1 MILVINTSS
10 TFKGGGVQN
19 AKSFIEECIN
29 FPENEYH
36 VVLGPSLEGKLNL
49 DTFPKNFY
57 FYKIN
62 YRPATKVFSLK
73 SQSKFFVNLEQEIKP
88 DIIFTTSGP
97 AYWKPNAPHLVGY
110 NLPHYIY
117 PESPFFNLIPI
128 TKKIKW
134 KLKGLIIKY
143 YFKRDS
149 EYYVVQTD
157 DVNKRLRKWI
167 KKENVFTVSN
177 TCNRYYYNP
186 KTFIDKL
193 PSRKKDE
200 FRLLLFSAYYH
211 HKNFKIIQGII
222 NELPARFK
230 ERIKFVLTL
239 EKDIFEE
246 IFPPEYHKYIYNI
259 GPVKIEEGPSLYK
272 ECDAMFLPTLL
283 ECFSASYPE
292 AMIMGKPIIT
302 TDLGFARSICGDA
315 AIYFSPVDP
324 KDAANKIIILVS
336 DSQLQHELVIKG
348 KERINLFLNPAERAK
363 EYLRICEKII
373 NENK

>member
-1 MILVINTSS
+1 MRLLINTSS

-36 VVLGPSLEGKLNL
+36 VVLGPSLEGKLKLN
-49 DTFPKNFY
+49 TFPKNFY

-62 YRPATKVFSLK
+62 FRPATKVFSLK

-97 AYWKPNAPHLVGY
+97 AYWKPKAPHLVGY

-134 KLKGLIIKY
+134 RLKGIIIKY

-157 DVNKRLRKWI
+157 DVNKRLRTLI

-177 TCNRYYYNP
+177 TCNRYYYDP
-186 KTFIDKL
+186 KIYPGKL
-193 PSRKKDE
+193 PPRNKDE

-211 HKNFKIIQGII
+211 HKNFEIIPGII
-222 NELPARFK
+222 DELSAGFK
-230 ERIKFVLTL
+230 ERIKFVVTL
-239 EKDIFEE
+239 EKNIFEKV
-246 IFPPEYHKYIYNI
+246 FPPEYHKYIFNI
-259 GPVKIEEGPSLYK
+259 GPVKIEEGPSLYN

-315 AIYFSPVDP
+315 ALYYSAIDAS
-324 KDAANKIIILVS
+324 DAAKKIVELIS
-336 DSQLQHELVIKG
+336 NPKLQSELIAKG
-348 KERINLFLNPAERAK
+348 KERIKIFLKPGERAK
-363 EYLRICEKII
+363 EYLRICESILDGK
-373 NENK
+373 